1 MSVTATFA
9 SLTVLFAVLLALG
22 FFCLLRLPKCP
33 LCGGRAWFPL
43 RHSGPF
49 VVYCSGCGYLRD
61 LSKGE

>member
-1 MSVTATFA
+1 MSVTTTFA
-9 SLTVLFAVLLALG
+9 SLTVLFAVLLAAG
-22 FFCLLRLPKCP
+22 FFFPLRLPKCP
-33 LCGGRAWFPL
+33 LCGGRTWFPL